1 MDYQERELEKQY
13 FAEVSLTAT
22 YRGQRLVDYDTQS
35 DGDDLDKTQRV
46 AALVKNYIKLGIL
59 PVKVTEKYRNEN
71 YKAPGYIFSKRMY
84 VCQKPTQQAAK
95 ETMLAHLEHLI
106 SEPATRRESR
116 AEHRAPRRSRI
127 DARHTSIQHR
137 SARNA
142 DDWFTSELPW
152 DTSRISGRD
161 TRREQ
166 QAELPTP
173 SRPEIDNRHTSI
185 AHQSAHNKDDWFENE
200 LDWRNSGQ

>member
-22 YRGQRLVDYDTQS
+22 YRGQRLVDYDTQL

-46 AALVKNYIKLGIL
+46 AAIVRDSIKVGIL
-59 PVKVTEKYRNEN
+59 PVKVTEKHRNEH

-84 VCQKPTQQAAK
+84 VRQRPTQQAAK
-95 ETMLAHLEHLI
+95 ETMLAHLKDLI
-106 SEPATRRESR
+106 SESEPRREPR
-116 AEHRAPRRSRI
+116 AERRIPRRSRI
-127 DARHTSIQHR
+127 DARYTSIPHR
-137 SARNA
+137 STRNA

-152 DTSRISGRD
+152 NTLRISERD
-161 TRREQ
+161 TRREPR
-166 QAELPTP
+166 AELPTLG
-173 SRPEIDNRHTSI
+173 RPQSDDRHTSI
-185 AHQSAHNKDDWFENE
+185 SHQSAHNKDDWFENE

>member
-71 YKAPGYIFSKRMY
+71 YKAPGYIFSKRMP
-84 VCQKPTQQAAK
+84 Q
-95 ETMLAHLEHLI
+95 
-106 SEPATRRESR
+106 S
-116 AEHRAPRRSRI
+116 
-127 DARHTSIQHR
+127 DDRHTSI
-137 SARNA
+137 S
-142 DDWFTSELPW
+142 
-152 DTSRISGRD
+152 
-161 TRREQ
+161 
-166 QAELPTP
+166 
-173 SRPEIDNRHTSI
+173 
-185 AHQSAHNKDDWFENE
+185 HQSAHNKDDWFENE